1 MAEKTVAL
9 YLRVSTKHQ
18 DTPEGSL
25 ISQKQRLVEWFE
37 YNNSQAKFSED
48 KEAYS
53 SYLIYKDVETGTK
66 ASKRP
71 SYNRMLVDIK
81 MGRICAVASASIS
94 RLNRNLREFYELYDI
109 TQHYNVGIFSLKENF
124 DTSSAIGR
132 AILKFMLVFY
142 ELESEQTSERGR
154 DNRYAR
160 AKRGLWVTSTVTGY
174 SKEPEKPGQ
183 LIAIPSEVEA
193 VNLMFDLY
201 LKIGSLNSVRKELTN
216 KGILTPSR
224 KMTGTNTGKPQPYT
238 TMTISRILQNKVYI
252 GIQQYQKGK
261 RGVEGLSPGEAYEEI
276 PGNWKSIVHDDKFN
290 KVQYLLLKNKESNT
304 NQVKKKIKVFELSSL
319 IKCGVCKESP
329 NFKTKSGTSK
339 TRKIYYYYSCPQC
352 KRTVRADGIEKQ
364 IMGVLENLGKNKKLV
379 KTLLDEYNKN
389 YNFELTELKNRLS
402 ELLDEERNI
411 EQEIQKETE
420 KFSQLETTDLELF
433 KKHSL
438 KTHDKLT
445 ERYETNQKLKLEIE
459 QKISET
465 EFSEVNPKLLS
476 EILRNLSKILPDL
489 PILTRKA
496 VLSQVIAGITVFK
509 KKIEVR
515 VGEKIYNLNLKE
527 KASENIKFTEA
538 NIERDRRDSNPR
550 PPA

>member
-1 MAEKTVAL
+1 MLMV
-9 YLRVSTKHQ
+9 
-18 DTPEGSL
+18 
-25 ISQKQRLVEWFE
+25 
-37 YNNSQAKFSED
+37 
-48 KEAYS
+48 AYS
-53 SYLIYKDVETGTK
+53 
-66 ASKRP
+66 
-71 SYNRMLVDIK
+71 
-81 MGRICAVASASIS
+81 
-94 RLNRNLREFYELYDI
+94 
-109 TQHYNVGIFSLKENF
+109 
-124 DTSSAIGR
+124 
-132 AILKFMLVFY
+132 
-142 ELESEQTSERGR
+142 
-154 DNRYAR
+154 
-160 AKRGLWVTSTVTGY
+160 STVTGY
-174 SKEPEKPGQ
+174 RKDSKKPGQ
-183 LIAIPSEVEA
+183 LIPIPSEVEA

-216 KGILTPSR
+216 KGILTPPR
-224 KMTGTNTGKPQPYT
+224 KLTGTNTGKPQPYT

-261 RGVEGLSPGEAYEEI
+261 RGIEGLSPGEAYEEI
-276 PGNWKSIVHDDKFN
+276 PGNWKAIVDEDKFN
-290 KVQYLLLKNKESNT
+290 KGQYLLLKNKESNT
-304 NQVKKKIKVFELSSL
+304 NQIKKKVKVFELSSL
-319 IKCGVCKESP
+319 IKCGICKDSP

-364 IMGVLENLGKNKKLV
+364 ILGVLENLGKNKKLV

-389 YNFELTELKNRLS
+389 YNFQLSELKIRLS

-438 KTHDKLT
+438 KTHDELKG
-445 ERYETNQKLKLEIE
+445 RYETNQKLKLEIE

-496 VLSQVIAGITVFK
+496 VLSQVIAGITVLN

-515 VGEKIYNLNLKE
+515 K
-527 KASENIKFTEA
+527 KF
-538 NIERDRRDSNPR
+538 II
-550 PPA
+550 